1 MICMCWTHRNYAR
14 FWIGAYYIA
23 VSGMSPLKNKKISD
37 FLKKNVD
44 MHQVQDKFLRLL
56 TEGAVI
62 LDFGCG
68 SGRDTRYFL
77 DKGYDRLN
85 FVDGPVLLQV
95 SK

>member
-1 MICMCWTHRNYAR
+1 
-14 FWIGAYYIA
+14 
-23 VSGMSPLKNKKISD
+23 
-37 FLKKNVD
+37 